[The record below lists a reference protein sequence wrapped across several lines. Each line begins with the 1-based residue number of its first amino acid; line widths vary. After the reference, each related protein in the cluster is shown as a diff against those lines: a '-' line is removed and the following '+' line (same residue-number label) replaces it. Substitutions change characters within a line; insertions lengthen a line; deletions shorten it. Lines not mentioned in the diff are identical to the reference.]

1 MINLKK
7 PSRLFLALLLNL
19 LLIAAPLVPQVAAQQ
34 ATKTQPAAAAS
45 TQNYTDA
52 LAAIETAIDAR
63 RKELGIPG
71 LSLVIVKDDQII
83 YMKGLGLKDVD
94 HKLPVTPDTLFAIG
108 SASKAFTGM
117 AAVMSADQGLLSL
130 EDSPKKYLPYFT
142 LRDADA
148 AAKITLR
155 DLLAH
160 RSGLNRTDLAMV
172 TNRLNREELIKV
184 AGRAKPTNKLGEKFQ
199 YQNVMYAAA
208 GEAVAKAQHST
219 WDRVMA
225 DKIFKPLGMKS
236 SNTTAA
242 AMQKARDYSLGYDYN
257 ASTKV
262 TRQLPQREI
271 PAAAPA
277 GAINSSARDMAQWVR
292 FMLAGGTINGKR
304 LVSEKGFNETITKQM
319 NVSGTVDYGL
329 GWFLRQWNGHK
340 VVEHG
345 GNIDGFNS
353 QVALMPDQRLGF
365 VLLTNVT
372 ASPLGG
378 FTMNTVWKN
387 LVGDPTA
394 DANSTAGPTAQQPEV
409 KPAAPANDP
418 KAEEGTYRLA
428 EANVNFV
435 VIFKDGTLTLTVPG
449 QPPYPLKNIGGRR
462 YQLLDPAP
470 AGFFATFRPAKDK
483 ESETELFIEQPQ
495 GDVVARKL
503 KPPSLPTG
511 ATIVT
516 DADFLPHLI
525 GSYQSESSNN
535 VIEIAMRDGKPS
547 LVVPG
552 QPPYALVESEKDKL
566 RSPGLPETYW
576 IEVKRDDKGDVSGI
590 ILNQPEGRFTLLRV
604 RSDSGNKLISVDE
617 LMSKVIEAYGGEAN
631 LRKHKSSVATI
642 EVDLESQGLT
652 GYGVIKAKAPNFVAS
667 EITITALDKKIG
679 SIVSYFDG
687 TGGGELM
694 SFAPEEIYS
703 GKRLEDV
710 KVGAAF
716 YDVLDWKKN
725 YPTISVKRI
734 AKVGDEDA
742 YVVEKRSEKG
752 TPITDYISVKT
763 LLLLKR
769 DSVIHSD
776 TTGVSI
782 PTSETFSDY
791 RNVDGVM
798 VAFKTMSSNIANGDT
813 VVRLKEVKFDVDV
826 PDTAFSKPPKP
837 TMN

>member
-1 MINLKK
+1 MLNLKK
-7 PSRLFLALLLNL
+7 SSRLFLALLLNL

-34 ATKTQPAAAAS
+34 ANKTQATATAAA
-45 TQNYTDA
+45 QNYTEA

-71 LSLVIVKDDQII
+71 LSLVIVKDDRVI
-83 YMKGLGLKDVD
+83 YMKGLGMKDID
-94 HKLPVTPDTLFAIG
+94 RKLPVTPDTLFAIG
-108 SASKAFTGM
+108 SASKAFTAM

-148 AAKITLR
+148 AAKITIR

-172 TNRLNREELIKV
+172 TNMLNREELIKV

-208 GEAVAKAQHST
+208 GEAVAQAQHST

-242 AMQKARDYSLGYDYN
+242 AMQKMRDFSLGYDYN

-277 GAINSSARDMAQWVR
+277 GAINSSARDMAQWLR

-304 LVSEKGFNETITKQM
+304 LVSEKGFNETISTQM
-319 NVSGTVDYGL
+319 NIAGNVSYGL
-329 GWFLRQWNGHK
+329 GWFLRQWSGHK

-353 QVALMPDQRLGF
+353 QVAFMPDQKLGF
-365 VLLTNVT
+365 ALLTNVT
-372 ASPLGG
+372 GSPLGA
-378 FTMNTVWKN
+378 FAMTTVWKN
-387 LVGDPTA
+387 LVGDPKADPNATA
-394 DANSTAGPTAQQPEV
+394 TATEPKPDP

-418 KAEEGTYRLA
+418 KTEVGTYRLA
-428 EANVNFV
+428 EANVNFEV
-435 VIFKDGTLTLTVPG
+435 TFKDGTLTLNVPG
-449 QPPYPLKNIGGRR
+449 QPPYPLENLGGRR
-462 YQLLDPAP
+462 YKLGSPAP
-470 AGFFATFRPAKDK
+470 AGFFATFRPVKDK

-503 KPPSLPTG
+503 VSDT
-511 ATIVT
+511 AASTTTAV
-516 DADFLPHLI
+516 ADPLNYLI
-525 GSYQSESSNN
+525 GSYQSENAAG
-535 VIEIAMRDGKPS
+535 VIEIAVRDGKVA

-552 QPPYALVESEKDKL
+552 QPPYPLVEKEKDKL
-566 RSPGLPETYW
+566 RSPGLPDEYW
-576 IEVKRDDKGDVSGI
+576 IEVKRDEKSEVSAI
-590 ILNQPEGRFTLLRV
+590 VLNQPEGRFTLR
-604 RSDSGNKLISVDE
+604 RMRAGDNISKLISTDE
-617 LMSKVIEAYGGEAN
+617 LIAKMIDAYGGEAN
-631 LRKHKSSVATI
+631 LRKHKSSVATV

-652 GYGVIKAKAPNFVAS
+652 GYGIVKAKAPNMAAS
-667 EITITALDKKIG
+667 EMTITALDKKIG

-687 TGGGELM
+687 NAGGELM
-694 SFAPEEIYS
+694 SFGPDEIYS
-703 GKRLEDV
+703 GKRLEDI
-710 KVGAAF
+710 KVGADF

-725 YPTISVKRI
+725 YPTMTVKRM
-734 AKVGDEDA
+734 AKVGNEDA
-742 YVVEKRSEKG
+742 YVLEKRSEKG
-752 TPITDYISVKT
+752 TPILDYISAKT
-763 LLLLKR
+763 FLLLKR

-776 TTGVSI
+776 TTGVDI
-782 PTSETFSDY
+782 PQSETFSDY

-798 VAFKTMSSNIANGDT
+798 VPFRSMASNIANGDT
-813 VVRLKEVKFDVDV
+813 VVRVKEVKFDVEI
-826 PDTAFSKPPKP
+826 PDTAFSKPAKP
-837 TMN
+837 VVN